1 MVTPKVRCCK
11 DPLNLGNTPLEPCGP
26 WRVGMG
32 SGCRSAGPGCWDN
45 AMAESFFATLKNEL
59 IYRRP
64 WPTPA
69 KAREAV
75 IGWIAGRYN
84 RRRRHSALGM
94 QTPLEFEKTARHT
107 AAQAA

>member
-1 MVTPKVRCCK
+1 M
-11 DPLNLGNTPLEPCGP
+11 LLS
-26 WRVGMG
+26 VGRTG
-32 SGCRSAGPGCWDN
+32 VCWDN

-64 WPTPA
+64 WQTPA
-69 KAREAV
+69 KARGAT
-75 IGWIAGRYN
+75 IAWIEGRYN

-94 QTPLEFEKTARHT
+94 QTPLEFENTARHT